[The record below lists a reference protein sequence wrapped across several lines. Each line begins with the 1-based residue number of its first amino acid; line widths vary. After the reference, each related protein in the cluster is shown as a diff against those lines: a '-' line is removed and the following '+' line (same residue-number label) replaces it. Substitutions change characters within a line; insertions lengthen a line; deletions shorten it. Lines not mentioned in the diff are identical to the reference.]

1 MRWAVVSDI
10 HGNLPA
16 LQAVWAEIEAA
27 GVDGVINLGDILS
40 GPLWP
45 SETAAFL
52 MARPGPTIAGNHE
65 RQLLD
70 TRTPQGASDAMAAAA
85 LSAAQRDWVA
95 ALPAHGVLCGG
106 ALRLFHGTPL
116 CDHEPWLETVT
127 PDFAPPASPGLRP
140 ATAAEILARAGKAWT
155 LGAQVLLCGHTHLPR
170 VARVE
175 GRLLLNP
182 GSVGLPA
189 YHDQPYR
196 HHVENGSPHARW
208 ALLSQGAKGWQ
219 AELRQTAY
227 DWEQAATR
235 AEQAGR
241 VDWADA
247 LRSGRV
253 GRTLAD

>member
-1 MRWAVVSDI
+1 
-10 HGNLPA
+10 
-16 LQAVWAEIEAA
+16 
-27 GVDGVINLGDILS
+27 
-40 GPLWP
+40 
-45 SETAAFL
+45 
-52 MARPGPTIAGNHE
+52 
-65 RQLLD
+65 
-70 TRTPQGASDAMAAAA
+70 
-85 LSAAQRDWVA
+85 
-95 ALPAHGVLCGG
+95 
-106 ALRLFHGTPL
+106 
-116 CDHEPWLETVT
+116 
-127 PDFAPPASPGLRP
+127 
-140 ATAAEILARAGKAWT
+140 

-175 GRLLLNP
+175 GGLLLNP

-189 YHDQPYR
+189 YDHDQPYR